1 MIVHKSKPREKSF
14 SLKKEKSFREINQNL
29 SHYSFHNS
37 PENKY
42 RPITN
47 YNSIL
52 FYFILFFLL
61 FLILHFNNTFFMLFN
76 YTRNRR
82 GTSWKTLAC
91 GIIPIY
97 NSFLT
102 GQCEKALT
110 VASGRV

>member
-1 MIVHKSKPREKSF
+1 MKVNQERKVSLLRKKKVLEKLIRIF
-14 SLKKEKSFREINQNL
+14 HIIHF
-29 SHYSFHNS
+29 SFHNS

-76 YTRNRR
+76 YTRNRH